1 MWLFEAEYSNM
12 NCDSSIKSV
21 RWRIEFNGDN
31 FFDTE
36 EECYLYAMK
45 RALKMQQKNECLR
58 KLEFIAC

>member
-12 NCDSSIKSV
+12 DCDSSIKSV
-21 RWRIEFNGDN
+21 RRKIEFDGDI

-45 RALKMQQKNECLR
+45 RALKMQHKNECLS
-58 KLEFIAC
+58 KLEFIVC

>member
-21 RWRIEFNGDN
+21 RRKIEFDGDN

-45 RALKMQQKNECLR
+45 QAFKMKKKNECFS

>member
-1 MWLFEAEYSNM
+1 MWLFEAEYANM
-12 NCDSSIKSV
+12 DCENSIDSV
-21 RWRIEFNGDN
+21 RRRIEFNGDN

-45 RALKMQQKNECLR
+45 QALKMQKKNECLS